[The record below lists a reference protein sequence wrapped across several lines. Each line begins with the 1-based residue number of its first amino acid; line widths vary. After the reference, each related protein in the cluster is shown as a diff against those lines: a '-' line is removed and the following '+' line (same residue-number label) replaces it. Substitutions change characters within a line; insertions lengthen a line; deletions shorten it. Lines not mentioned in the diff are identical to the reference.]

1 MGWRNSQRRPDAFS
15 VGGPGPAGEVLRS
28 FGAQPLAWPVAGH
41 GRIARTQLVKI
52 VHEQITPSASGM
64 AGNGEAPAP
73 SRVRRFVRPGCYRKV
88 LAFAVAAV
96 LHAVLLKGHL
106 GPVTDQEARGAGEFI
121 GLLRNNNDRQLFA
134 GQIRTGKIDA
144 FSGVVLIDVDHS
156 GLRAAAAGRLKGLQR
171 LSGRFFLCL
180 AWGVV
185 IGSHIGVHFRCCA
198 APFQAPQ

>member
-1 MGWRNSQRRPDAFS
+1 MLIDLAKQALPVLAGFYGARLLVSK
-15 VGGPGPAGEVLRS
+15 VGPMIPGVSALGTLAGPALRAACCLIDS
-28 FGAQPLAWPVAGH
+28 GASPAAEQLAE
-41 GRIARTQLVKI
+41 GRFLT
-52 VHEQITPSASGM
+52 
-64 AGNGEAPAP
+64 
-73 SRVRRFVRPGCYRKV
+73 
-88 LAFAVAAV
+88 FAVAAV
-96 LHAVLLKGHL
+96 LHAVLFEGHL
-106 GPVTDQEARGAGEFI
+106 GPVTDQEAGGAGEFI

-156 GLRAAAAGRLKGLQR
+156 SLRTATAGRLKGLQR
-171 LSGRFFLCL
+171 LSGRFFFCL